1 MYTCVVA
8 ADISGL
14 SARII
19 RIEVDVN
26 DGLPVFDMVG
36 YLASSVKEARERV
49 RIAVRNLGIF
59 FPAKRVTIN
68 LSPANLRKDGTS
80 FDLPIAVALL
90 SAFGFIQEPINDK
103 AMFIGELG
111 LDGSIRP
118 VRGVL
123 AMLLE
128 GRNEGIERFV
138 VPSENAYE
146 GSILSDV
153 EVIGVSNLKDC
164 IEYLNGEMEIAPVS
178 FDTSIWENA
187 SADEDF
193 CEISGQEEAKFA
205 ARIAVSGKH
214 NLLFIGPPGS
224 GKSMLAKRIPTIM
237 PTLSLE
243 ECLSITKIYSICG
256 ALDKDRPLVTKRP
269 FRSPHHTITQTALT
283 GGGRVP
289 TPGEI
294 TLASKGI
301 LFLDELPE
309 FTKQTIE
316 VLRQPMEEKKVT
328 VSRLEGTEDYP
339 CDCIFMAAMN
349 PCRCGY
355 YPDLSK
361 CRCTVNEI
369 HRYLDKI
376 SEPLLDRM
384 DMSVEMSMPKFAMY
398 GKYGETSEM
407 IRERVQKNI
416 EIQHKRYLTET
427 FSYNG
432 ELSGKTMEKYCP
444 LGSEEMQFL
453 EDYFEEEEVSFR
465 RLTRI
470 VRVAR
475 TIADDC
481 DEKDINSEHLAVAI
495 SLRSINKK
503 YWGGDRL

>member
-1 MYTCVVA
+1 MYTCVLA

-36 YLASSVKEARERV
+36 FLASSVKEARERV
-49 RIAVRNLGIF
+49 RIAVRNLGIR

-90 SAFGFIQEPINDK
+90 HAFGYIKNAPDENT
-103 AMFIGELG
+103 MFVGELG
-111 LDGSIRP
+111 LDGSVRA

-128 GRNEGIERFV
+128 GRETGVKKFI
-138 VPSENAYE
+138 VPADNAYE
-146 GSILSDV
+146 GSILDDV
-153 EVIGVSNLKDC
+153 SVIGVSSLKEVMDFMN
-164 IEYLNGEMEIAPVS
+164 EEVSLTPVKPDPDAWKDDDS
-178 FDTSIWENA
+178 KD
-187 SADEDF
+187 DF
-193 CEISGQEEAKFA
+193 SEISGQEEAKFA
-205 ARIAVSGKH
+205 AQIAVSGRH
-214 NLLFIGPPGS
+214 NILFIGPPGS
-224 GKSMLAKRIPTIM
+224 GKSMLAGRIPTIM
-237 PTLSLE
+237 PKLTLE

-256 ALDKDRPLVTKRP
+256 ALNKDKPLITRRP
-269 FRSPHHTITQTALT
+269 FRAPHHTITQTALT
-283 GGGRVP
+283 GGGRIP

-309 FTKQTIE
+309 FAKQTIE
-316 VLRQPMEEKKVT
+316 VLRQPMEDGKVT
-328 VSRLEGTEDYP
+328 ISRLEGSEEYP
-339 CDCIFMAAMN
+339 SDCIFMAAMN

-355 YPDLSK
+355 FPDLNK
-361 CRCTVNEI
+361 CRCTINEI

-384 DMSVEMSMPKFAMY
+384 DMSVEMSVPKFALY
-398 GKYGETSEM
+398 GRYGESSEQ
-407 IRERVQKNI
+407 IREKVEKTI
-416 EIQHKRYLTET
+416 EIQQKRYLREP

-432 ELSGKTMEKYCP
+432 DLGGRDLEKYCP
-444 LGSEEMQFL
+444 LGDEQMQYL
-453 EDYFEEEEVSFR
+453 RDYFEEEDVSFR

-470 VRVAR
+470 IRVAR
-475 TIADDC
+475 TIADS
-481 DEKDINSEHLAVAI
+481 EGETDINTDHLAVAI